1 MTRQSVKVTAPSAN
15 ATIKFGDES
24 VIHVGEVI
32 KVKINFEIED
42 EIEDG
47 SKLIIQTN
55 KDCVARFIVFLS
67 LDCIF

>member
-32 KVKINFEIED
+32 KVKISFEIED

-55 KDCVARFIVFLS
+55 KESVVHLVIS
-67 LDCIF
+67 